1 MEQDRG
7 VTRRP
12 PPSRS
17 RPKPLHIRKQLSQ
30 PHIARS
36 RKQLDQDQTYQEHF
50 ENSVYPPLPSSAGS
64 HGQSFESDRS
74 RTSRSET
81 TSRVNESAQSS
92 LSSHKGRYRSAT
104 SIELPF
110 TSNSTTRSTVSSYQQ
125 GYISDASPEIMG
137 DFVPINPLD
146 MANRPATADGGKP
159 VFHR

>member
-12 PPSRS
+12 PPSPS
-17 RPKPLHIRKQLSQ
+17 RPKPRHIRKQLSQ

-50 ENSVYPPLPSSAGS
+50 DYPPLPSSAGS
-64 HGQSFESDRS
+64 HGQSFESGRS
-74 RTSRSET
+74 RASRSET

-92 LSSHKGRYRSAT
+92 LSSHKGRYRSDT

-110 TSNSTTRSTVSSYQQ
+110 RSNSTTRSTVSSYQQ

-146 MANRPATADGGKP
+146 MANRPATADGGKL